1 MINTLTEN
9 ARKYTPEYGHI
20 TLSTKETDEYVE
32 ISVSDDGP
40 GLSEEDV
47 NRILGEKV
55 YDSGAIGM
63 GTAADTE
70 ELRRQK
76 GSGFGLMN
84 CKGIIEKYCKTN
96 AVFSVCCFSID
107 STLGKG
113 SRFYFRLPKGVKRTL
128 SICLIFAMSIL
139 GLGSCQ
145 SSVYKQPE
153 ERTELLTTVC
163 CRLLMIMQT
172 GCTIAM

>member
-1 MINTLTEN
+1 
-9 ARKYTPEYGHI
+9 
-20 TLSTKETDEYVE
+20 
-32 ISVSDDGP
+32 
-40 GLSEEDV
+40 
-47 NRILGEKV
+47 
-55 YDSGAIGM
+55 M

-84 CKGIIEKYCKTN
+84 CKGIIEKYRKTN

-139 GLGSCQ
+139 DLGSCQ

-153 ERTELLTTVC
+153 EKNRVAYDSLLSIANDYANWVYDCNVNARYQEALVYACRVYTSDAADEEERGGRGGGGGVWGGACGC
-163 CRLLMIMQT
+163 CV
-172 GCTIAM
+172 G